1 MNLKKKKWKKMID
14 AALGF
19 RGDFRLGAIL
29 RIGGEGAF
37 AMQRAIVRVRNPA
50 QGMLGVL
57 G

>member
-1 MNLKKKKWKKMID
+1 LKKKND
-14 AALGF
+14 RCGS
-19 RGDFRLGAIL
+19 L

>member
-1 MNLKKKKWKKMID
+1 M
-14 AALGF
+14 
-19 RGDFRLGAIL
+19 RLSIL